1 MWCPAFRAD
10 FSSLSTEQFVLSRKA
25 TPGQQPWLLGA
36 AARSSCASAGCCAEQ
51 RAAAAPRGCCAAA
64 GWWCPAR
71 GQHEQHEPFSPV
83 WPRAGH
89 AWHDVCRLWRLCD
102 AGPRPAAAPR
112 PPARRPSAPSRPAAG
127 RSPAASRCAARHVEL
142 SLAEPGG
149 ACRQNGRSAAWGKR
163 GGAGRGRSAA
173 GGDGATQRMLAVLGA
188 REFAPFWFTWFAWS
202 AADHDDADQ
211 QPTDQQRPRTF
222 TWKPSEKKEPGKKGQ
237 THAQDDGKGRGR
249 AGGDDCCTSKR
260 AAGDNTTSSSWRACQ
275 SAAQSQ
281 QRRGQRERSRSS
293 SSG

>member
-1 MWCPAFRAD
+1 MCDVRRFDLTFR
-10 FSSLSTEQFVLSRKA
+10 SLCRQSDQFVLRRKA

-188 REFAPFWFTWFAWS
+188 REFAPFWFTWSAWS
-202 AADHDDADQ
+202 AADQ
-211 QPTDQQRPRTF
+211 QPTDQQRWSATNAGF
-222 TWKPSEKKEPGKKGQ
+222 GGLAAPGGFWRQ
-237 THAQDDGKGRGR
+237 R
-249 AGGDDCCTSKR
+249 AGHLGRWDWCGWSR
-260 AAGDNTTSSSWRACQ
+260 FGAAHR
-275 SAAQSQ
+275 
-281 QRRGQRERSRSS
+281 
-293 SSG
+293 